1 MSLSAGRMG
10 EEWRVASN
18 ENTAGAGNPDREKD
32 GVDLNDLMELEI
44 IREVDTEGQPVASAE
59 DDAEGNGEPRTMG
72 EDRQTAR
79 SEEAD
84 IAELELVLEPDGDG
98 DGGPLDPLP
107 ALAEERDQLR
117 EDLLRAQAD
126 FINFRKRMEREKSE
140 VIRRASQALIEE
152 LLPVLDNFELAL
164 ANTEQDDPE
173 TYREGVRLIHKQFVD
188 LLGGHGL
195 SEVSCVGEVFDPNIH
210 EAVAVLSDP
219 EVASNTVVAE
229 LKKGYYLRDRLIR
242 SPQVQVVI
250 NEENGSSDSEA
261 ADGSGTS
268 EN

>member
-1 MSLSAGRMG
+1 MRLSAGRMG

-18 ENTAGAGNPDREKD
+18 EKTAGAGKPDREKD
-32 GVDLNDLMELEI
+32 GAELNDLMELEI
-44 IREVDTEGQPVASAE
+44 VREVDAEGHPVESAE
-59 DDAEGNGEPRTMG
+59 DDAGRNGEPRTMG
-72 EDRQTAR
+72 EDRHTGR

-84 IAELELVLEPDGDG
+84 IAELELVLEPEGDD
-98 DGGPLDPLP
+98 DGGPSDPLQVLE
-107 ALAEERDQLR
+107 AERDQLR

-126 FINFRKRMEREKSE
+126 FINFRKRMEREKSD

-173 TYREGVRLIHKQFVD
+173 TYREGVRLIHKQLVD
-188 LLGGHGL
+188 LLAGHGL
-195 SEVSCVGEVFDPNIH
+195 CEVTCVGKVFDPNIH

-219 EVASNTVVAE
+219 DVANNTVVAE

-250 NEENGSSDSEA
+250 NEENGLSDSEA
-261 ADGSGTS
+261 ADDSGTT